1 VTWREISAGHTTT
14 PLPSGVVSVDNR
26 LKTIRF
32 GATTIRAWK
41 LNRFKTVNLLFDD
54 ESGLAGLQFLED
66 YAGTVQFGK
75 HGSSGR
81 LIYCKDLL
89 KAAKAKPGRYKARR
103 ETGSFIVVD
112 FRLAKIGQFA
122 PRKGRY

>member
-1 VTWREISAGHTTT
+1 MAWREISAGHTTT
-14 PLPSGVVSVDNR
+14 PLPSGVISIDNR

-32 GATTIRAWK
+32 GAMTIRTWK
-41 LNRFKTVNLLFDD
+41 LKRFKTVNLLFDD

-66 YAGTVQFGK
+66 YTGTVMFGK
-75 HGSSGR
+75 HGSNGR

-89 KAAKAKPGRYKARR
+89 KAAKAEPGRYRAQRKAS
-103 ETGSFIVVD
+103 GFITID
-112 FRLAKIGQFA
+112 FQRAKIDQFA